1 MAITTISWVC
11 YRGPGTIGASEMGEE
26 GISILNNPTQALD
39 TLGRALRSLD
49 VVSDYLDYNEPVLVG
64 SEASDDKIK
73 YSEACDRLAEAMEDL
88 RRLVL

>member
-1 MAITTISWVC
+1 MS
-11 YRGPGTIGASEMGEE
+11 EE

-39 TLGRALRSLD
+39 TLERALRALH
-49 VVSDYLDYNEPVLVG
+49 VVSDYLDDNEPVLLG
-64 SEASDDKIK
+64 SEASDDEIK